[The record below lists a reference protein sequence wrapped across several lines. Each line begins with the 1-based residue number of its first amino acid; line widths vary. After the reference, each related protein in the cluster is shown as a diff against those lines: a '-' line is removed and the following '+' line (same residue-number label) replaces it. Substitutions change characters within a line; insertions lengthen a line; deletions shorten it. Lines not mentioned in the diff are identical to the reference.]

1 VIKKI
6 LFIFS
11 VLTSGLVAGQQQQL
25 PLKQVLAQIEQQYN
39 ARFSYLDEAIDSIS
53 VEMPAASL
61 RFRESVTFLK
71 KRTPL
76 SYTFIDELQVAISAL
91 PAKAYVCGLIT
102 DFQDTPIAN
111 ALIQSETHTYTS
123 DADGF
128 FRAPFKDLQGEITI
142 SALNFRSLTTRMT
155 QPSDMPCPKIILP
168 SKIEVL
174 DEVYI
179 TNYITKGIN
188 RQSDGSIR
196 IDFTEAGILPGVIES
211 DVLLAAQA
219 LPGIQS
225 VNERV
230 SDLNIR
236 GGNQDQN
243 LILWDGIKMYQSGHF
258 FGLISAINPNLTDQV
273 TFYKNGTP
281 SRYTDGVSGTIAM
294 RSDKEITRDVK
305 LQFDL
310 NLINTGGFIDLPLGD
325 KSSIQLSARRSISE
339 LLETPTY
346 NEYFNRVFQDTEVI
360 RDGINSTTNIDQ
372 ELFSF
377 FDTSL
382 RWIYQPNPKDR
393 IQVNGFIIDNQIQ
406 FRESAVIDGI
416 RERQQSN
423 AIQRNAA
430 ASLRYD
436 RKWSERFDMLAQV
449 YLTNYKLEG
458 TNVDVQNSQR
468 LIQTNEVLENTLRL
482 EGDYRIKDNA
492 TLEFGYQFVE
502 TGITNSQDVNNPL
515 FRQSIKEV
523 IRAHALYSGLD
534 YTSPNKRSRYVL
546 GARTQYYDKLEVL
559 RFEPRF
565 NYTYKVSSRLTL
577 EAAGEVK
584 SQVTSQAID
593 FQSDFL
599 GIESRRWVLA
609 NNTTVPVT
617 TSKQLSLGIAYQK
630 NNWLISAEGY
640 HKEVEGI
647 TVQGQGFQN
656 QLQFVRG
663 TGGYTTSGVDLLIH
677 KRWNRFDVRTGYTFA
692 VNDYVFD
699 ALPNDIP
706 LRFHNNVD
714 IRHIIKSAFSYT
726 HNQLKM
732 ALGVNWHTGKP
743 VTSLVAGQEVQ
754 NNGLNFNTP
763 NTSNLP
769 DYLRFDISG
778 SYAFRLSKDTLGE
791 LGFSIWN
798 LFNNNNI
805 VNQYFLLSNEQPNTL
820 QERAL
825 RFTPNLSFKIKYN

>member
-1 VIKKI
+1 MV
-6 LFIFS
+6 
-11 VLTSGLVAGQQQQL
+11 GQQQQL
-25 PLKQVLAQIEQQYN
+25 PLKQVLAQIEQQHD
-39 ARFSYLDEAIDSIS
+39 ARFSYLDEAIDRIS
-53 VEMPAASL
+53 VEMPPASL
-61 RFRESVTFLK
+61 RFRESVTYLK
-71 KRTPL
+71 NRTPL
-76 SYTFIDELQVAISAL
+76 TYTFIDERQVAISAL

-111 ALIQSETHTYTS
+111 ALIQSQTHTYTS
-123 DADGF
+123 DIDGF
-128 FRAPFKDLQGEITI
+128 FRAPLETLQGEITI
-142 SALNFRSLTTRMT
+142 SAINFESLKTRMT
-155 QPSDMPCPKIILP
+155 GPSDMPCPKITLAP
-168 SKIEVL
+168 KIEVL

-196 IDFTEAGILPGVIES
+196 IDFREAGILPGVIES

-258 FGLISAINPNLTDQV
+258 FGLISAINPNLTDEV

-281 SRYTDGVSGTIAM
+281 ARYTDGVSGTIAM
-294 RSDKEITRDVK
+294 QSDKEITQDVR

-382 RWIYQPNPKDR
+382 RWIYQPTSKDR

-406 FRESAVIDGI
+406 FREAAVIDGI

-430 ASLRYD
+430 ASIRYD
-436 RKWSERFDMLAQV
+436 RKWSERFNLLAQI

-482 EGDYRIKDNA
+482 EGDYRLKDNA
-492 TLEFGYQFVE
+492 ALEFGYQFVE
-502 TGITNSQDVNNPL
+502 TGITNIQDVNNPL

-523 IRAHALYSGLD
+523 IRAHALYAGLD
-534 YTSPNKRSRYVL
+534 YTSPNKRSRYLL
-546 GARTQYYDKLEVL
+546 GGRAQFYDKLDVL

-565 NYTYKVSSRLTL
+565 NYTYKVSSTLTV

-584 SQVTSQAID
+584 SQVTSQTID

-617 TSKQLSLGIAYQK
+617 TSQQLSLGLTFQK

-640 HKEVEGI
+640 HKVVDGI

-663 TGGYTTSGVDLLIH
+663 TGGYTTSGIDLLIN

-692 VNDYVFD
+692 VNDYKFD

-706 LRFHNNVD
+706 LHFHNNVD
-714 IRHIIKSAFSYT
+714 IRHIITSAFSYT
-726 HNQLKM
+726 HNHLKM
-732 ALGVNWHTGKP
+732 AVGVNWHTGKP
-743 VTSLVAGQEVQ
+743 VTSLVAGQEVL

-763 NTSNLP
+763 NASNLSN
-769 DYLRFDISG
+769 YLRFDISG
-778 SYAFRLSKDTLGE
+778 SYDFRLSPDTLGE